1 MAKVMC
7 IPMLEYAHY
16 NTRVCRQCKV
26 RKSLI
31 DFPYVE
37 RNKTHFATV
46 CKACKG
52 VSENAY

>member
-52 VSENAY
+52 CE